1 MLKTAVRHKTADL
14 RFSIRGCESSE
25 SRRGGLNT
33 KSNKAGLFLCR
44 VLVSLIVV
52 LLIGFLGLGVRAFAT
67 ADATQ
72 FIFSAASVVSVATL
86 VLYFMLLRPARELT
100 VHSMF
105 AEPLF
110 VKRFLLP
117 HVSTLSGNPLTLD
130 HLSERRSA
138 ADLAVGKVMG
148 DSLMVSL

>member
-1 MLKTAVRHKTADL
+1 MKR
-14 RFSIRGCESSE
+14 
-25 SRRGGLNT
+25 NQ
-33 KSNKAGLFLCR
+33 AGLFFCR
-44 VLVSLIVV
+44 VFVSLIVV

-86 VLYFMLLRPARELT
+86 VLYFMLLRPARSIRCSLNL
-100 VHSMF
+100 SS
-105 AEPLF
+105 P
-110 VKRFLLP
+110 KRFLLS
-117 HVSTLSGNPLTLD
+117 HVSTPGGNPLTLD

-138 ADLAVGKVMG
+138 ADLAAGKVMG